1 MRNIPLDIKVE
12 TLLAYLPKDKRAIE
26 LKGSHNHNAYEDIAD
41 INEDESGIIN
51 VAIARNGIYDILPES
66 LFHPIDRFD
75 NIPANEYKERFK
87 EECEQQQIEED
98 NARKFFKPFDNIIME
113 LNTIVYNL
121 KNDIC
126 DSNMLKDILCDK
138 LSEKYL
144 KNRFIKKAIEYIP
157 ICRNIRGNKS
167 LLLLML
173 RHILLDE
180 HIRISEY
187 QNHTSMQ
194 DSQPRYNYQLVD
206 SASSDD
212 DDYFL
217 GNEFDEDITIYN
229 IQYWNEDE
237 CGEKFLTFVDE
248 MNMFEDFLNEYFIG
262 IETGIKF
269 NITKMSLPVRLS
281 DEVFYTYLDYNT
293 NI

>member
-1 MRNIPLDIKVE
+1 MHNIPLDIKAE
-12 TLLAYLPKDKRAIE
+12 TLLAYLSKNKRAID
-26 LKGSHNHNAYEDIAD
+26 LKGSHNRNAYEDISA
-41 INEDESGIIN
+41 INEEESGIIN
-51 VAIARNGIYDILPES
+51 VSIARNGIYDILPES

-121 KNDIC
+121 KNDIY
-126 DSNMLKDILCDK
+126 DSNILKEILCDK
-138 LSEKYL
+138 LPGRYRR
-144 KNRFIKKAIEYIP
+144 NRFIKKTIEYIP

-167 LLLLML
+167 LILLML
-173 RHILLDE
+173 RHTLLDE
-180 HIRISEY
+180 HIRISEFRN
-187 QNHTSMQ
+187 QASMQ
-194 DSQPRYNYQLVD
+194 DIQPRYNYQLVD

-212 DDYFL
+212 DYFL
-217 GNEFDEDITIYN
+217 GNEFDEDITTYN
-229 IQYWNEDE
+229 IQYWSD
-237 CGEKFLTFVDE
+237 FLVFIEE
-248 MNMFEDFLNEYFIG
+248 MNVFEDFLNEYFIG
-262 IETGIKF
+262 IETCIKF

>member
-1 MRNIPLDIKVE
+1 MLNIPLDIKAE
-12 TLLAYLPKDKRAIE
+12 ALLTYLPKDKRSIE
-26 LKGSHNHNAYEDIAD
+26 LKGSHNRNAYEDIAA

-75 NIPANEYKERFK
+75 NIAANEYKERFK

-98 NARKFFKPFDNIIME
+98 NARKFFKPFDKIIME
-113 LNTIVYNL
+113 LNTIVYDL
-121 KNDIC
+121 KSDI
-126 DSNMLKDILCDK
+126 SNSTIFRDILCDK
-138 LSEKYL
+138 LSERYR
-144 KNRFIKKAIEYIP
+144 KNRFIKKATEYIP

-167 LLLLML
+167 LLSLML

-180 HIRISEY
+180 HIRISECL
-187 QNHTSMQ
+187 NPNSIH

-206 SASSDD
+206 SASFNG
-212 DDYFL
+212 DYFI
-217 GNEFDEDITIYN
+217 GNEFDENITTYN
-229 IQYWNEDE
+229 IQYWSEDE
-237 CGEKFLTFVDE
+237 CGEDFLTFIEE
-248 MNMFEDFLNEYFIG
+248 MSVFEDFLNEYFMG
-262 IETGIKF
+262 IETCIMFK
-269 NITKMSLPVRLS
+269 IAKTSLPVRLS

>member
-1 MRNIPLDIKVE
+1 MHIIPLDIKAE
-12 TLLAYLPKDKRAIE
+12 TLLAYLPKDKRSIE
-26 LKGSHNHNAYEDIAD
+26 IKGSHNRNAYEDIAA

-121 KNDIC
+121 KNDIS
-126 DSNMLKDILCDK
+126 DSNILKDILCDK

-173 RHILLDE
+173 RHTLLDE
-180 HIRISEY
+180 HIRISEFRN
-187 QNHTSMQ
+187 QTSMQ
-194 DSQPRYNYQLVD
+194 DSQPRYNYQLND
-206 SASSDD
+206 SVSSD

-229 IQYWNEDE
+229 ILYWNEDE
-237 CGEKFLTFVDE
+237 CREKFLTFVDE
-248 MNMFEDFLNEYFIG
+248 MNAFEDFLNEYFMGIG
-262 IETGIKF
+262 TFIKF
-269 NITKMSLPVRLS
+269 NITTISLPVRLS